1 MQARMS
7 PNRFMNYSLNVF
19 SIANAFFSI
28 IVMYFIY
35 LYSSSQ
41 AGSGWAFLALLA
53 KIYLIIAVA
62 ILCLFVLLGII
73 FFITSLA
80 LLMSFV
86 GRRR

>member
-1 MQARMS
+1 MS

-35 LYSSSQ
+35 LFASEKTG
-41 AGSGWAFLALLA
+41 AGWGFLALIA
-53 KIYLIIAVA
+53 KIYLIISVA

-73 FFITSLA
+73 FFITSIA
-80 LLMSFV
+80 LMLSFV

>member
-1 MQARMS
+1 MS
-7 PNRFMNYSLNVF
+7 PNRFMNYSMNVF

-35 LYSSSQ
+35 LFA
-41 AGSGWAFLALLA
+41 AGQTGTGWAFLALLA
-53 KIYLIIAVA
+53 KIYLIITVA

-73 FFITSLA
+73 FFLTSLA
-80 LLMSFV
+80 LLLSFFG